1 MVYSSGVTQSDE
13 SLSAGIWDELVA
25 EAIKARKFAYAPYSN
40 YKVGAALL
48 TSDGQIY
55 RGCNIENA
63 GYSPST
69 CAERTAIFKAITE
82 GVREYEAIAVVTS
95 DGGAPCGVCRQ
106 VMREFAPNLTV
117 IVGDLVGNYRVYRLP
132 ELLPDSFGPENLGL
146 KSLSDRC

>member
-1 MVYSSGVTQSDE
+1 MVYSSGITQEDE
-13 SLSAGIWDELVA
+13 SLSTGSWNELLA
-25 EAIKARKFAYAPYSN
+25 EAIKAREFAYAPYSN

-69 CAERTAIFKAITE
+69 CAERTAIFKAVTE
-82 GVREYEAIAVVTS
+82 GVRDYEAIAVVTS

-106 VMREFAPNLTV
+106 VMREFASNLTV
-117 IVGDLVGNYRVYRLP
+117 IVGDLAGNYRVYRLP
-132 ELLPDSFGPENLGL
+132 ELLPDSFGPENLGF
-146 KSLSDRC
+146 RRR